1 MTLGQ
6 HIQELRKRAG
16 LSQETLGERLNVSR
30 QAVSKWES
38 DVTIPE
44 VDTLIAMSKLFGVT
58 VGELLQVEQPTETA
72 AEELTEREL
81 SAIEIIVRRYVEE
94 TESRRAKS
102 LPKPAKF
109 SRRWLL
115 PIAAAALLVILAGS
129 ALLNRLE
136 DMTNQVNR
144 LQNQLNNLNSNV
156 SSQINGITNQVTD
169 LLEKQNS
176 LTVDC
181 GARLVQ
187 YDLQNSSVLFEMW
200 ATPKTWQ
207 EGMTV
212 TFHVT
217 CDSGVF
223 SVPGTDNGAHRF
235 SASISFPLTDETVLI
250 DANFTMDGVTQTQRL
265 SVNRYLLSNTFPW
278 VEFPAS
284 GLNRLFNHSLPS
296 GSEFFFREDELYVDA
311 FLFPPEDQFG
321 KDETL
326 FPDDYPL
333 ITSIEVGLFLNKTL
347 VTWLVPKELFPSV
360 AIPEH
365 SSWSSTFCLPAT
377 SLILR
382 TGDELVLAARITDN
396 YGRTQFVWVDGVM
409 VEDNSTTRIALV
421 DSRTLD
427 PDQWEF
433 WE

>member
-16 LSQETLGERLNVSR
+16 LSQETLGEHLNVSR

-58 VGELLQVEQPTETA
+58 VGELLQVETPADTVG
-72 AEELTEREL
+72 EELTEREL
-81 SAIEIIVRRYVEE
+81 AAIEAIVRRYVEE
-94 TESRRAKS
+94 TESRRETS
-102 LPKPAKF
+102 VPRPKKF

-115 PIAAAALLVILAGS
+115 PIAAAVLLVILAGS

-136 DMTNQVNR
+136 NMTNQVNNLR
-144 LQNQLNNLNSNV
+144 NQLNSLNSNV
-156 SSQINGITNQVTD
+156 SSQIGNITNQVTD

-181 GARLVQ
+181 GATLAQ
-187 YDLQNSSVLFEMW
+187 YDLNNGTVLFEMW

-217 CDSGVF
+217 CGTGVF
-223 SVPGTDNGAHRF
+223 TVPGTDNGAHRF
-235 SASISFPLTDETVLI
+235 SASISFPLTDETVLM
-250 DANFTMDGVTQTQRL
+250 DANFTLNGVTQTQRL
-265 SVNRYLLSNTFPW
+265 HENRYLLSNTFPW

-284 GLNRLFNHSLPS
+284 GLHRLFNHALPS
-296 GSEFFFREDELYVDA
+296 GSEFFFREDEIYVDA
-311 FLFPPEDQFG
+311 FLFPPEDQYG
-321 KDETL
+321 PDKTL
-326 FPDDYPL
+326 FPDDYPAV
-333 ITSIEVGLFLNKTL
+333 TSIEVGLFLNQTL
-347 VTWLVPKELFPSV
+347 VTWLIPKELFPSV

-365 SSWSSTFCLPAT
+365 NAWSSTFCLPAT

-382 TGDELVLAARITDN
+382 TGDELVLAARVTDN
-396 YGRTQFVWVDGVM
+396 YGRTQFVWVDGVT
-409 VEDNSTTRIALV
+409 VERDSITRTAPL
-421 DSRTLD
+421 DSLTLD
-427 PDQWEF
+427 PSEWDFGE
-433 WE
+433 

>member
-58 VGELLQVEQPTETA
+58 VGELLQVEQPAETA

-81 SAIEIIVRRYVEE
+81 SAIETIVRRYVEE
-94 TESRRAKS
+94 TESRREKA
-102 LPKPAKF
+102 PRPAKL

-136 DMTNQVNR
+136 NMTDQVNR

-156 SSQINGITNQVTD
+156 SSQINGITNQVTE
-169 LLEKQNS
+169 LLEEQNS

-181 GARLVQ
+181 GARRAQ
-187 YDLQNSSVLFEMW
+187 FDLKNGTVLFEMW
-200 ATPKTWQ
+200 AVPKTWQ

-217 CDSGVF
+217 CGGGVF

-235 SASISFPLTDETVLI
+235 SASISFPLTDDTVLI
-250 DANFTMDGVTQTQRL
+250 DANFILDGVTQTQRL
-265 SVNRYLLSNTFPW
+265 YEDNYLLSDTLPW
-278 VEFPAS
+278 VEFPS
-284 GLNRLFNHSLPS
+284 TGLKRLYHESLPS
-296 GSEFFFREDELYVDA
+296 GGEIAFREGEIFVDV
-311 FLFPPEDQFG
+311 FSFGEEQFG
-321 KDETL
+321 KEESL
-326 FPDDYPL
+326 FAGDVPTVTE
-333 ITSIEVGLFLNKTL
+333 IKVGLFLNQIL
-347 VTWLVPKELFPSV
+347 IAWLTPTEESLSV
-360 AIPEH
+360 AVPENA
-365 SSWSSTFCLPAT
+365 SWSCPFSLQGT
-377 SLILR
+377 SIIFR
-382 TGDELVLAARITDN
+382 EGDELALAAVISDN
-396 YGRTQFVWVDGVM
+396 YDRAQFIWLDGVTVEENSFLPIAPVDGW
-409 VEDNSTTRIALV
+409 E
-421 DSRTLD
+421 LD
-427 PDQWEF
+427 PEEWDF